1 MQRSNNRELNQLREV
16 SIETDVNIHAE
27 GSALVK
33 FGNTHVL
40 CTATIED
47 SVPRWMRGSNEG
59 WITAEYG
66 MLPRSTNDR
75 MNREAARGK
84 QSGRTQEIQRL
95 IGRSYWELSTL
106 GHPIA
111 DFSYHCLSWRTQE
124 AFWDQSKLK
133 ELGIPNE
140 REYMDMYCENTGKD
154 LSKNWEFYMAFNMFK
169 IAGILQGIL
178 GRVRDG
184 TAASK
189 HAEDRGDQVIPLAA
203 AAWDLVEKNYR

>member
-1 MQRSNNRELNQLREV
+1 MGIL
-16 SIETDVNIHAE
+16 D
-27 GSALVK
+27 
-33 FGNTHVL
+33 
-40 CTATIED
+40 
-47 SVPRWMRGSNEG
+47 
-59 WITAEYG
+59 
-66 MLPRSTNDR
+66 
-75 MNREAARGK
+75 
-84 QSGRTQEIQRL
+84 
-95 IGRSYWELSTL
+95 WELSTL

-184 TAASK
+184 TASSK
-189 HAEDRGDQVIPLAA
+189 HAEDRGMMVYPLSE
-203 AAWDLVEKNYR
+203 AAWNTIKENLL